1 MLMSSTFVRN
11 LLQSRRNC

>member
-1 MLMSSTFVRN
+1 MLMSSTFIWN